1 MNFSAEILHVQRQTS
16 SILKFILNFQTIQ
29 KNKIIV
35 NFFKT
40 NNFGNYINKNKKYLL
55 NRFMSEIISIEKLVV

>member
-1 MNFSAEILHVQRQTS
+1 MNFSAEIHHVQRQTS
-16 SILKFILNFQTIQ
+16 SILKFILNSQTIQ